1 MRVKQYVFYG
11 EYEEI
16 MMENDWK
23 WMRKNY
29 EYPQGRAIKEK
40 APGQIKRTNI
50 NKKHKNIE

>member
-16 MMENDWK
+16 MVKNDWK

-29 EYPQGRAIKEK
+29 EYPQGRTIIEK
-40 APGQIKRTNI
+40 ARGQIIRNM
-50 NKKHKNIE
+50 NK

>member
-1 MRVKQYVFYG
+1 
-11 EYEEI
+11 

-29 EYPQGRAIKEK
+29 EYPQGMAIKEK